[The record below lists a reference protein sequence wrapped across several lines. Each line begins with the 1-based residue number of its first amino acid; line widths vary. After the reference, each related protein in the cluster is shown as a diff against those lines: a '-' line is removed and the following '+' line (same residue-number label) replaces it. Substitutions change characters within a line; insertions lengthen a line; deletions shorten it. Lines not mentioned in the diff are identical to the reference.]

1 MIKNFIPKSMLFILL
16 LFGGLSTAFAQTG
29 TVKGVIVD
37 ASNGSPLPGA
47 TVQVKGTT
55 RGTVSDLNGNY
66 SISVN
71 PNTTLV
77 FSYVGYVSQEIVVQ
91 PNTTVKVELK
101 ASAANLNELVVIG
114 YGSVKKSDL
123 TGSVTAVNTAT
134 LPQGLATSM
143 TDVLQGHIAGMNI
156 TTQGGAPGAGAT
168 VRIRGGSSIYANNDP
183 LYIVDGVPLSSGSV
197 SGVAN
202 PLSFLNPEDIQT
214 VTVLKDASATAI
226 YGSRASNGVVI
237 ITTKKGNLNQKLS
250 VSYTANTS
258 ISTLPNLVDVLSA
271 DQYRNF
277 IKSYWGANSPQAAM
291 LGSANTNWQREIYHN
306 AVSQNHYLSISGAA
320 GKLPYRVSVGYTDQ
334 NGILKTTYFQRT
346 TAALNLSPTFLKGD
360 LQVNFNVNGTYSVN
374 SFGDNGAIGSAL
386 AMDPTQPV
394 YSNNGASYDPNTG
407 YFTGFSPYGTTY
419 GNGYYMWMQN
429 GKPVSLATA
438 NPLSVLMEKQNDA
451 WVYQSTGSLQLDYK
465 VHWIPEL
472 KAHLD
477 LAYDLSSS
485 NGSNVIAENSPI
497 SYVWGSDKTGSA
509 EYAPYYQAKNNSLL
523 NFYLNYNKT
532 FGVSNLNIMGGYSW
546 QHYFVN
552 SWSSATYKTNP
563 GQDVPRVDYPGE
575 YYLISFFGRLNYTL
589 KDKYLLTATVRD
601 DGSSRF
607 DPSNRWGLFPSV
619 ALAWKINDESFLK
632 GVKWVSNLKLRLS
645 VGETGQQ
652 DVGTNYYP
660 YLPNYITNAAGN
672 GASYIFGNTWY
683 QLIRPNPFNTTL
695 KWESTTTYNAGL
707 DFGFLN
713 ERIRGSVDVY
723 KRITNN
729 LLNSIPAPAGT
740 NFSNYLLENIGS
752 LENTGVEVSLSGT
765 AIASHNFTWNLSA
778 TMAYNENRI
787 TKLTRG
793 SNANYPGIPQGGIS
807 GGTGNTIMID
817 AVGHPLNAYYVYHQ
831 LYNSNGKPIE
841 GAYGKGGLYIS
852 KHSPIAPWTLGLSSR
867 MNLKNWYLN
876 FAMHANIGNFVYNN
890 VASGQDGL
898 TYTYVNG
905 YLSNTTPGAISTG
918 FNVTQYLSD
927 YFIQNASFLRMDNV
941 TLGYN
946 FNNIVKGKLRASIYG
961 TVQNLFVITKYKGL
975 DPEVDGGIDNNVY
988 PRPRI
993 FILGLKVNFK

>member
-29 TVKGVIVD
+29 MVKGVIVD
-37 ASNGSPLPGA
+37 ASTGSPLPGA

-71 PNTTLV
+71 ANTTLV
-77 FSYVGYVSQEIVVQ
+77 FSYVGYVVQEIAVQ

-101 ASAANLNELVVIG
+101 PSAANLNELVVIG
-114 YGSVKKSDL
+114 YGTVKKSDL

-143 TDVLQGHIAGMNI
+143 TDMLQGHIAGMNI
-156 TTQGGAPGAGAT
+156 TSGGGAPGAGAT

-183 LYIVDGVPLSSGSV
+183 LYIVDGVPLSSGAV
-197 SGVAN
+197 DGQAN

-237 ITTKKGNLNQKLS
+237 ITTKKGSLNQKMS
-250 VSYTANTS
+250 ISYSGNTS
-258 ISTLPNLVDVLSA
+258 ISTLPKMVDVLSA
-271 DQYRNF
+271 DAYRSF
-277 IKSYWGANSPQAAM
+277 IKSYWGANSSQAGM
-291 LGSANTNWQREIYHN
+291 LGTANTNWQKEIYQN
-306 AVSQNHYLSISGAA
+306 AISQNHYLSLSGAA

-334 NGILKTTYFQRT
+334 NGILKTTSFQRT

-360 LQVNFNVNGTYSVN
+360 LQVNFNVNGAYSVN

-394 YSNNGASYDPNTG
+394 YSQNGGDLSFNG
-407 YFTGFSPYGTTY
+407 SPY
-419 GNGYYMWMQN
+419 GNGYFMWMQN
-429 GKPVSLATA
+429 GKPVALATA
-438 NPLSVLMEKQNDA
+438 NPLSVLTQKQNDS

-465 VHWIPEL
+465 LHWIPEL

-477 LAYDLSSS
+477 MAYDISNS
-485 NGSNVIAENSPI
+485 NGAINIAANSPM

-509 EYAPYYQAKNNSLL
+509 EYNPYYQAKTNALL

-532 FGVSNLNIMGGYSW
+532 FGVNNLNVMGGYSW

-552 SWSSATYKTNP
+552 SWNSATYATNP

-589 KDKYLLTATVRD
+589 KDKYLLTATIRD

-619 ALAWKINDESFLK
+619 AAAWKINDESFLK
-632 GVKWVSNLKLRLS
+632 GVKWLSNLKLRLS

-652 DVGTNYYP
+652 DVGSNYYT
-660 YLPNYITNAAGN
+660 YLPNYTTNVAGN
-672 GASYIFGNTWY
+672 GASYVFGNNWY
-683 QLIRPNPFNTTL
+683 QLIRPNAYNTSL

-723 KRITNN
+723 KRVTNN
-729 LLNSIPAPAGT
+729 LLNTIPVAAGT
-740 NFSNYLLENIGS
+740 NFTNNLLENIGS
-752 LENTGVEVSLSGT
+752 LENTGVEVTLGGT
-765 AIASHNFTWNLSA
+765 AIATKNFTWNVNY
-778 TMAYNENRI
+778 TMAYNQNKI

-793 SNANYPGIPQGGIS
+793 SNADYPGVPQGNIS

-831 LYNSNGKPIE
+831 LYDANGKPIE
-841 GAYGKGGLYIS
+841 GAYASGGKYIS
-852 KHSPIAPWTLGLSSR
+852 KHSATAPWTMGFSSR
-867 MNLKNWYLN
+867 MNYKNWYMN
-876 FAMHANIGNFVYNN
+876 FAMHANIGNYVYNN

-905 YLSNTTPGAISTG
+905 YLTNTTPGAISTG

-927 YFIQNASFLRMDNV
+927 YFIQNASFLRMDNI

-946 FNNIVKGKLRASIYG
+946 LNKLVEGKLRASIYG

-975 DPEVDGGIDNNVY
+975 DPEVAGGIDNNVY
-988 PRPRI
+988 PTPRI